1 MNKLLLSILLA
12 FVGIVNCQAQQGDY
26 RPLVEE
32 GKTWWMRHNAPENP
46 NWPTPFYYSYYI
58 SGDTLIGGTSYKKLW
73 VDNWYNKG
81 LTEYEMALRE
91 EGKKVFFVPKGK
103 DKEYVLYNFNCY
115 VGQSVKIDSWKNP
128 GTFDFDMDVFEELDG
143 VFAGMERKMYQ
154 VRAVIPDLKDW
165 EKESEEYEQKKFW
178 WIEGIGSERGP
189 LTSDGPGGLGNPH
202 YFKRCE
208 LNGEVIFDIS
218 WLHQYTGITDAASK
232 DADSSHKGMY
242 DLQGRRVGGE
252 PKAGIYIRGGRKVVV
267 R

>member
-12 FVGIVNCQAQQGDY
+12 FVGIVNCHAQQGDY

-32 GKTWWMRHNAPENP
+32 GKTWWMRHNAPENH

-73 VDNWYNKG
+73 VDNWNNKG
-81 LTEYEMALRE
+81 LTEYETALRE

-103 DKEYVLYNFNCY
+103 NKEYVLYNFNCKEKLIEGINSF
-115 VGQSVKIDSWKNP
+115 VQP
-128 GTFDFDMDVFEELDG
+128 TFCHDMDVLKE
-143 VFAGMERKMYQ
+143 FAGNFTGIERKMYQ
-154 VRAVIPDLKDW
+154 VRVVIPDLPDW
-165 EKESEEYEQKKFW
+165 EKESKEYEQLKFW
-178 WIEGIGSERGP
+178 WIEGIGSEWGP
-189 LTSDGPGGLGNPH
+189 LTSIWYGGVGNPH

-218 WLHQYTGITDAASK
+218 WLHQYTGIADAASK

-252 PKAGIYIRGGRKVVV
+252 PKAGIYIRDGRKVVV